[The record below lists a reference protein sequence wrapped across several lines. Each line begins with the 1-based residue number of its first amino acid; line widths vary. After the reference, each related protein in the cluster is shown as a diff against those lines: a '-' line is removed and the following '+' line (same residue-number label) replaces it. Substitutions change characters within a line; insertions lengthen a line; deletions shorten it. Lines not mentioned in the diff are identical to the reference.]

1 MFLFL
6 FLFFISVAAA
16 SAEKTQ
22 KELDLIKNS
31 EVAADKE
38 RSEHRGEHWETLT
51 QREFDLIK
59 NAKEKADKER
69 GGQWEVL
76 IKNSNVY
83 AMHMALLPNN
93 KMLIFESSD
102 SVEYDF
108 RQNKVRP
115 LQLKTNA
122 WSSSGAMSADGHLI
136 QTGGFNDGDRAVR
149 RFIPCNSN
157 SSDFCIFIACDSNS
171 DSSDFCGDWTEE
183 PEGLA
188 KRRWFS
194 TDQILPDGRIIILG
208 GRGQLNYE
216 FVPKTTSCNWFP
228 FPFLQESN
236 NNLDLYPFIHLA
248 PDGNLFIFAN
258 TKSIL
263 FDYVNNRVLRRYPN
277 MPGYS
282 RNYPNSGSSVLLPLD
297 PGAVDAEVLICGGGA
312 ASAYSEAKRGNFLN
326 ASTTCGRL
334 RFTDQPVDGED
345 PQWQME
351 KMPMPRV
358 MGDMVLLPTGDVL
371 IINGASKGSAGWG
384 MARDPVLQPLL
395 YKPGTRKFEVLN
407 PSVTPRLY
415 HSSCHVLPDGGVL
428 VGGRNAKLYNHN
440 NSTNDLEAFSP
451 PYLAAENDSIRP
463 FIALMLS
470 TVMPYGRL
478 FTFNFILESLV
489 GNENYESLSVTILAP
504 SFTTHGYSMNQRL
517 LTLQTIFVLKYID
530 TFGLYQITVTAP
542 RSAAL
547 APPGYYLLF
556 VVHAGIPSRHGE
568 WVKLTL

>member
-1 MFLFL
+1 
-6 FLFFISVAAA
+6 
-16 SAEKTQ
+16 
-22 KELDLIKNS
+22 
-31 EVAADKE
+31 
-38 RSEHRGEHWETLT
+38 
-51 QREFDLIK
+51 
-59 NAKEKADKER
+59 
-69 GGQWEVL
+69 
-76 IKNSNVY
+76 
-83 AMHMALLPNN
+83 
-93 KMLIFESSD
+93 
-102 SVEYDF
+102 
-108 RQNKVRP
+108 
-115 LQLKTNA
+115 
-122 WSSSGAMSADGHLI
+122 MSPDGYLI
-136 QTGGFNDGDRAVR
+136 QTGGFNDGDLAVR
-149 RFIPCNSN
+149 TFN
-157 SSDFCIFIACDSNS
+157 SSCDFC
-171 DSSDFCGDWTEE
+171 DWTED
-183 PEGLA
+183 PQGLA
-188 KRRWFS
+188 SRRWYA
-194 TDQILPDGRIIILG
+194 TDQILPDGRIIIFG
-208 GRGQLNYE
+208 GRRQFSYE
-216 FVPKTTSCNWFP
+216 FVPKDQGNSSYE
-228 FPFLQESN
+228 FPFLWQTLDSDEN
-236 NNLDLYPFIHLA
+236 NLYPFVHLA
-248 PDGNLFIFAN
+248 PDANLFFFAN
-258 TKSIL
+258 NKSIL
-263 FDYVNNRVLRRYPN
+263 FDYVNNRVLRSYPD
-277 MPGYS
+277 MPGFS

-517 LTLQTIFVLKYID
+517 LTLQTVFVLKYID